1 VEDFKY
7 PIWFPPHKQIVTTLI
22 SYTNYFKMCKE
33 GVMVSLKAWNGDID
47 PYDALNEAW
56 VQTSGIPPKWCNWK
70 TFRQVA
76 SSLGKMVVIDWNSLF
91 TSFFGVVRVKVECK
105 DVSKIPKKRLFE
117 MQRKLYL
124 IQFKVELGGN
134 AEGGVD
140 DDGGDNGDQ
149 NNDEELGEED
159 WAHDLDPDKG
169 KRTLRTLGRK
179 TTQQGLLALSL
190 LQWAVRG

>member
-91 TSFFGVVRVKVECK
+91 TRSDSEVLNSCVEVKDR
-105 DVSKIPKKRLFE
+105 DVSRSKEFRSQCASCQGD
-117 MQRKLYL
+117 M
-124 IQFKVELGGN
+124 N
-134 AEGGVD
+134 MEGSME
-140 DDGGDNGDQ
+140 NI
-149 NNDEELGEED
+149 
-159 WAHDLDPDKG
+159 
-169 KRTLRTLGRK
+169 
-179 TTQQGLLALSL
+179 
-190 LQWAVRG
+190 